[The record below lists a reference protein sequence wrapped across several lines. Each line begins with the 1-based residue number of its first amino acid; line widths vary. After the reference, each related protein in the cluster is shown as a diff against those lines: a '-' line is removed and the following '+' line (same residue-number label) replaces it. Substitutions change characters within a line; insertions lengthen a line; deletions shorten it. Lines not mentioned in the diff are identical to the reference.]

1 MPDEPAPRDRDAAV
15 SAPEAAPLHEP
26 AHDPTG
32 LELARAVAA
41 EIRRAPHTT
50 RGAPGRRPHSGGAAS
65 SGAHP
70 DDRDPVQLASAVG
83 RLVNENGWSTEVSVH
98 TVLGRWA
105 LIVGPEVARHS
116 DPESYADGI
125 VSVAA
130 DSTAWATQ
138 LRLLAPTLVA
148 RLNAELGDGT
158 VIRVQVRGPNG
169 PSWRRG
175 RWSARD
181 GRGPRDT
188 YG

>member
-1 MPDEPAPRDRDAAV
+1 
-15 SAPEAAPLHEP
+15 
-26 AHDPTG
+26 
-32 LELARAVAA
+32 
-41 EIRRAPHTT
+41 
-50 RGAPGRRPHSGGAAS
+50 
-65 SGAHP
+65 
-70 DDRDPVQLASAVG
+70 VQLASAVG